1 MDKIISKIYEILK
14 DSANLMEAEENLSRL
29 MHRFFADALEKVLS
43 QLNETIKKQKQGEGW
58 KVERNDQRSIQF
70 LFGTVTFTRT
80 LMTDPNG
87 NPHYPLDEWLGIQKY
102 ERRSPLVDVKIAE
115 LASKC
120 DYRTVADI
128 LAGWTDV
135 KISHGAVRNIV
146 NKVGMA
152 QARQDEAMVKEL
164 EESAEL
170 PQGKKVDVLFAEAD
184 GVYIR
189 STERKK
195 GMEVRHAVLY
205 EGWEKNGNRVSL
217 KGREVIM
224 TTKSSDAFWTEVHAL
239 AASRYSLEKAQV
251 VTNSDGGAGYTAEK
265 FREAFA
271 QSENPVIHQL
281 DAYHVYR
288 NLSRVFAPGKSKYKD
303 YVLQAI
309 KTRDRRDFELWM
321 DTYESTLNDPK
332 RMKKAKEFR
341 SYILGNWECIGDWR
355 DRVEEIPEGARGL
368 GAIESNQRHITYRMK
383 KRGMHWSRT
392 GGEAMVKI
400 IQGIMNQTLRKAY
413 LKDRQ
418 RSVRKQREAR
428 KIVKMSAILHERT
441 RPSVGVRH
449 GSIAVYTCN
458 SSAVGRL
465 RKVIHN
471 GQHY

>member
-1 MDKIISKIYEILK
+1 LDMIIAKIYEILK
-14 DSANLMEAEENLSRL
+14 DSANLMEAEENLLRL

-58 KVERNDQRSIQF
+58 KVERNDQRSMQF

-80 LMTDPNG
+80 LMTDPKG
-87 NPHYPLDEWLGIQKY
+87 NPHYPLDECLGIQKY

-120 DYRTVADI
+120 DYWTVADI
-128 LAGWTDV
+128 LAEWTDV

-152 QARQDEAMVKEL
+152 QARQDEALVKEL

-170 PQGKKVDVLFAEAD
+170 PQGKKVDVLFSEAD

-195 GMEVRHAVLY
+195 GMEVRHAVIY

-224 TTKSSDAFWTEVHAL
+224 TTKSSNAFWTEVQAM

-281 DAYHVYR
+281 DPYHVYR
-288 NLSRVFAPGKSKYKD
+288 NLSRVFGPGKSKYKD

-309 KTRDRRDFELWM
+309 KTQDRSKFEAGM

-332 RMKKAKEFR
+332 RMKKSEGIPQLYPWKLGVHRRLAGPGGRDSGGSPRLGCDGIQPTAHHLPDEKTGDALEPDGRR
-341 SYILGNWECIGDWR
+341 SHGQNHPGDH
-355 DRVEEIPEGARGL
+355 
-368 GAIESNQRHITYRMK
+368 ESNIAKGLFERQTT
-383 KRGMHWSRT
+383 KRPKTAGSQENRKD
-392 GGEAMVKI
+392 ERI
-400 IQGIMNQTLRKAY
+400 IA
-413 LKDRQ
+413 
-418 RSVRKQREAR
+418 
-428 KIVKMSAILHERT
+428 
-441 RPSVGVRH
+441 
-449 GSIAVYTCN
+449 
-458 SSAVGRL
+458 
-465 RKVIHN
+465 
-471 GQHY
+471 

>member
-1 MDKIISKIYEILK
+1 M
-14 DSANLMEAEENLSRL
+14 RL
-29 MHRFFADALEKVLS
+29 PDRGGHPGRVDGRED
-43 QLNETIKKQKQGEGW
+43 QPRGRPEYRKQSGYG
-58 KVERNDQRSIQF
+58 SS
-70 LFGTVTFTRT
+70 
-80 LMTDPNG
+80 PA
-87 NPHYPLDEWLGIQKY
+87 
-102 ERRSPLVDVKIAE
+102 RRS
-115 LASKC
+115 
-120 DYRTVADI
+120 
-128 LAGWTDV
+128 
-135 KISHGAVRNIV
+135 HGERI
-146 NKVGMA
+146 GGIRGTP
-152 QARQDEAMVKEL
+152 AR
-164 EESAEL
+164 EEEW
-170 PQGKKVDVLFAEAD
+170 DVLFAEAD

-355 DRVEEIPEGARGL
+355 DRVEEIPEGAPRFGCDRIQPTAHHLPDEKTGDALEPDGRGSH
-368 GAIESNQRHITYRMK
+368 GQNHPGDHESDAAEGLFER
-383 KRGMHWSRT
+383 
-392 GGEAMVKI
+392 
-400 IQGIMNQTLRKAY
+400 QTKERPKTAGSPENRK
-413 LKDRQ
+413 D
-418 RSVRKQREAR
+418 
-428 KIVKMSAILHERT
+428 ERN
-441 RPSVGVRH
+441 
-449 GSIAVYTCN
+449 IA
-458 SSAVGRL
+458 
-465 RKVIHN
+465 
-471 GQHY
+471 